1 MRRNSF
7 LILMLVASLWACKEE
22 THATGGV
29 RVHTEDS
36 VGVRIVEYT
45 GTPVVEAPFRF
56 AAEPRY
62 RHGANPGD
70 YVFQFVDAGRLFPDG
85 SAVVADWYGEV
96 VVLSPVGT
104 THEVLAKVGEGPGE
118 VVEPYPMFVLGQD
131 SVLVPDR
138 RLSRLTLFVGGSVA
152 RVVSLPRAAHFGVAG
167 IGSSGRLL
175 LWNRYPY
182 RSWVD
187 IEEEWLD
194 GHMTLFDTETG
205 AVDTVASYDHFP
217 RQRSGLERPIIR
229 PVGEVT
235 VAAGRFVY
243 TRSDRS
249 EITWRLPD
257 GTVTQIV
264 RWRPGPNLLT
274 EELLEHGEA
283 YNRMIGRMNYQVSEA
298 RLEEMIQE
306 DMARY
311 RAMIGQPIPLFG
323 SPFADADGN
332 VWLPSYRPAYPEEGS
347 PYTVVSPD
355 GSWLGKVETPPR
367 FRILDVTGGLVLGVL
382 RDEMDV
388 ENVVVYEL
396 TPTDRRRSS
405 DSANWML
412 DEDITTMSPLARGPA
427 LLAFPSS
434 QHADSSTDHQPHSP
448 GRTNS

>member
-1 MRRNSF
+1 MRRGSC
-7 LILMLVASLWACKEE
+7 LILMLVAGLWACQDE

-29 RVHTEDS
+29 PVHTEDS
-36 VGVRIVEYT
+36 AGVRIVEYT

-56 AAEPRY
+56 TAEPRY
-62 RHGANPGD
+62 RHGANPDD
-70 YVFQFVDAGRLFPDG
+70 YIFRFVDAGRLFPDG

-96 VVLSPVGT
+96 VVMSPDGT
-104 THEVLAKVGEGPGE
+104 THDVLARVGEGPGE
-118 VVEPYPMFVLGQD
+118 VISPYAVFVLGQD
-131 SVLVPDR
+131 SVLVPDS
-138 RLSRLTLFVGGSVA
+138 RLSRLTLFVGDSVA
-152 RVVSLPRAAHFGVAG
+152 RIVSLPRAAHFGVAG
-167 IGSSGRLL
+167 IGSFGELL
-175 LWNRYPY
+175 LWNRYPH
-182 RSWVD
+182 RSWFD
-187 IEEEWLD
+187 IEEVWLA

-205 AVDTVASYDHFP
+205 TLDTVASYDHFP

-243 TRSDRS
+243 TRSDRP
-249 EITWRLPD
+249 EVTWRLPD

-264 RWRPGPNLLT
+264 RWWPGPNLLT

-298 RLEEMIQE
+298 RLEEIIQE

-347 PYTVVSPD
+347 PYTVISPD
-355 GSWLGKVETPPR
+355 GSWLGQVETPPR

-382 RDEMDV
+382 RDETDV

-396 TPTDRRRSS
+396 IGLPY
-405 DSANWML
+405 
-412 DEDITTMSPLARGPA
+412 P
-427 LLAFPSS
+427 
-434 QHADSSTDHQPHSP
+434 
-448 GRTNS
+448 